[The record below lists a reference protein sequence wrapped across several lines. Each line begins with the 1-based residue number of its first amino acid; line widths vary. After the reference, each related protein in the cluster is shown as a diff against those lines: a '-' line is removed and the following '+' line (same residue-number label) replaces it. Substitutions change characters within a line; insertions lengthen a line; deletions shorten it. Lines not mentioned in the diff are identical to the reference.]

1 MMLMVFVWHV
11 DQPMNVH
18 QHMNRTEDDASLPSS
33 SGHQSVFAKMRWAHE
48 THFWQHM
55 DGLRVPFFAVATQ
68 PMIKQTGLGHLVGS
82 FNRPSSLPKDPF
94 AMAPFTTVQ
103 KSERPRPMKTLWTLC
118 CVLALSGLGLHM
130 VAFTA
135 GVSSPRVRGGHG
147 GHLTRHQAE
156 GTTLE
161 KPPAGSQWRLNVGRA
176 LDVLRRDV
184 SGLFSRKNYT
194 PDFSIY
200 SPDIEVTDARLPSF
214 KIKGLATYQQVLSTL
229 QWSVSTTCH
238 SSKLEI
244 TSITPPVN
252 NDMYLRWRLKLW
264 FKDVRSWL
272 GISQAVVTG
281 TEVPFIVEGYSK
293 YTFDP
298 WSAEIA
304 TWLAFPYLVFLLFY
318 VFLKHALQNYCLSF
332 QEAPENSSKSLKE
345 IVCRDKKTQTRF
357 LAEICCCL
365 LQGEAHH

>member
-1 MMLMVFVWHV
+1 MIWSSCWIF
-11 DQPMNVH
+11 QS
-18 QHMNRTEDDASLPSS
+18 TITPSKKIPLD
-33 SGHQSVFAKMRWAHE
+33 F
-48 THFWQHM
+48 
-55 DGLRVPFFAVATQ
+55 
-68 PMIKQTGLGHLVGS
+68 LV
-82 FNRPSSLPKDPF
+82 L
-94 AMAPFTTVQ
+94 AMATFTVQ
-103 KSERPRPMKTLWTLC
+103 KTERPRPKTLWTLW
-118 CVLALSGLGLHM
+118 CVLVVFLGLHL
-130 VAFTA
+130 AFT
-135 GVSSPRVRGGHG
+135 GVSPPAVRG
-147 GHLTRHQAE
+147 GHLTRQAE

-272 GISQAVVTG
+272 GLSQAVVTG

-304 TWLAFPYLVFLLFY
+304 T
-318 VFLKHALQNYCLSF
+318 
-332 QEAPENSSKSLKE
+332 
-345 IVCRDKKTQTRF
+345 
-357 LAEICCCL
+357 
-365 LQGEAHH
+365 

>member
-1 MMLMVFVWHV
+1 
-11 DQPMNVH
+11 
-18 QHMNRTEDDASLPSS
+18 
-33 SGHQSVFAKMRWAHE
+33 
-48 THFWQHM
+48 
-55 DGLRVPFFAVATQ
+55 
-68 PMIKQTGLGHLVGS
+68 
-82 FNRPSSLPKDPF
+82 
-94 AMAPFTTVQ
+94 MAPFTTVQ

-135 GVSSPRVRGGHG
+135 GVSSPRVRGGHRG
-147 GHLTRHQAE
+147 DLTRRQAE

-298 WSAEIA
+298 WSAEIVKHTIDITNPPMYLSDLMASYASPSWMTVSPQLGMPGLSAWPFQVNQQPEGILTGGTA
-304 TWLAFPYLVFLLFY
+304 TVQGGRPVTTMHAGGWMPGLPQGCEDDFECNDGKANFPLQCCEMPLLGKFCCEPPDDFATGTPTEMPAY
-318 VFLKHALQNYCLSF
+318 VPLPVPVDESPK
-332 QEAPENSSKSLKE
+332 
-345 IVCRDKKTQTRF
+345 
-357 LAEICCCL
+357 
-365 LQGEAHH
+365 